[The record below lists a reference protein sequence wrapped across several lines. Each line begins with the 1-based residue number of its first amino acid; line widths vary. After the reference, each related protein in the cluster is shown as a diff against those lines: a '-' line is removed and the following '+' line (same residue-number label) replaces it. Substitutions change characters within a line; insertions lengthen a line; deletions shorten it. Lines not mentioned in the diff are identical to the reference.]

1 MSTRNKKDVVPDNQR
16 IGDITREDVT
26 QRAAEI
32 RSTLVTGVRNSI
44 ELVSPPLLAPVL
56 ELFVA
61 GLMMPAKERDWRV
74 QVCVAL
80 KVLFKE

>member
-61 GLMMPAKERDWRV
+61 GLMMPAKEQDWRV